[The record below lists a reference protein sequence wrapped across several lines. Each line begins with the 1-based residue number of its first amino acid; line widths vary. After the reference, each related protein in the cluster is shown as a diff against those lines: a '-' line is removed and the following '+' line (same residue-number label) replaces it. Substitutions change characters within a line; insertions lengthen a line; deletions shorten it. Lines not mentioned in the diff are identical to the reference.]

1 MKKLSKNGKLSLLAG
16 GIILYALSPV
26 PAMAAGCEQ
35 GATYTGTKGQ
45 QNINMQFAP
54 PVLNLNKDIQPGEVV
69 YHSPLHS
76 LEFTCLPIRV
86 GDTGPVLMA
95 GGGYVGSFFS
105 LLNSANLKLQI
116 VINGKIWTPWSN
128 TEKPEPESLAFS
140 TPYKDKNPRTEN
152 FPGGEIQLVLRKSL
166 DRPVRVILP
175 QTNDIIRIV
184 HRYGGFSK
192 DYIAI
197 GTSNQTQVN
206 LIPKCIIKTT
216 VPEAVDL
223 GRVITGGQGS
233 LPSPRTFYIK
243 TSFNKDCDGFSDVS
257 DWAGFTLNY
266 SIRFDVSN
274 AEDLV
279 PPGNTGIRLKSK
291 ADGDSLQNNGLIL
304 VIKEQG
310 AIPVAFNKWKG
321 VDTALTNN
329 NNPMTLHYTA
339 SLEPVQGGN
348 ITSARTGKFSQQV
361 TVKVAYQ

>member
-26 PAMAAGCEQ
+26 PAMAAGCEP
-35 GATYTGTKGQ
+35 GTTYTEGKGQ
-45 QNINMQFAP
+45 QNVNLQFAP
-54 PVLNLNKDIQPGEVV
+54 QVLNLNKDMNPGDVV

-76 LEFTCLPIRV
+76 LKFTCQPIKSGSSGPALV
-86 GDTGPVLMA
+86 SGD
-95 GGGYVGSFFS
+95 GYKGRFFS
-105 LLNSANLKLQI
+105 ALDSANLKLQI
-116 VINGKIWTPWSN
+116 VINGTTWTPWSN
-128 TEKPEPESLAFS
+128 SERPEPEYLTFA
-140 TPYKDKNPRTEN
+140 TPYPDDKPRTVD

-166 DRPVRVILP
+166 DSPVQVTIP
-175 QTNDIIRIV
+175 KTDDIIRII
-184 HRYGGFSK
+184 HRSGAFSN
-192 DYIAI
+192 DYISI
-197 GTSNQTQVN
+197 GTLNPTQVN

-243 TSFNKDCDGFSDVS
+243 TSFNEDCGGFSKVS
-257 DWAGFTLNY
+257 EWTGFTLNY

-279 PPGNTGIRLKSK
+279 PPGNTGIKLKSK

-310 AIPVAFNKWKG
+310 ATPVAFNKWKG
-321 VDTALTNN
+321 VDSALTNN
-329 NNPMTLHYTA
+329 NNPMTLPYTA